1 MANSNILTG
10 NRAPRVEMLPW
21 KAKANIELWQFLLEL
36 LITPGY
42 GDKIRWTR
50 RIEGEFEF
58 LQPDEVAKLWGFRKG
73 KSEMTYDKMSRAL
86 RYYYGKR
93 RIEKQRGK
101 LFRYRFDCDLVD
113 LTGHSGLA
121 WAGKSKR
128 PFKFRPVKRR
138 MYLTR
143 KL

>member
-1 MANSNILTG
+1 MANSNILIG
-10 NRAPRVEMLPW
+10 NQVPRVEMLPW

-58 LQPDEVAKLWGFRKG
+58 LQPNEVAKMWGFRKG

-101 LFRYRFDCDLVD
+101 LFRYRFDCDLMD

-128 PFKFRPVKRR
+128 SFKVPSSEASNVFN
-138 MYLTR
+138 R